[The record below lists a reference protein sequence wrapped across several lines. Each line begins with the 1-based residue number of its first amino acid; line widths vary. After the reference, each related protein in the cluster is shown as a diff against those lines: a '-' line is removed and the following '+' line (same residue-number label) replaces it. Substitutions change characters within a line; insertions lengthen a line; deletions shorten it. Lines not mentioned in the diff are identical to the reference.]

1 MGSREPCA
9 EQGLTKLGVKIV
21 TKPSECT
28 HLLVRSVV
36 RTEKFLCAMAVAP
49 HVLGE
54 KWAIM
59 SSANKKLLRKF
70 LFSRVRLRG

>member
-1 MGSREPCA
+1 MGLRAS
-9 EQGLTKLGVKIV
+9 QGLTKLGVKIV

-49 HVLGE
+49 HVLSE

-59 SSANKKLLRKF
+59 SAANKKLLRELLF
-70 LFSRVRLRG
+70 PNDAFFSR